1 MKWLCVAVAALILA
15 GCGQGV
21 VTAQSTDKTAGAAD
35 KAADVADEATQSAE
49 SAEAAEPEQ
58 EQDPGRLP
66 TETAKLS
73 YVFGMDVANA
83 LKNIDTELD
92 RDAFF
97 RGIADVLDGE
107 GALLTA
113 EEAETVKMAF
123 FMKEQIKMRQKMQEL
138 GDKNQ
143 KEGDAYLAA
152 NKDKEGVKTTDTGLQ
167 YVVIEEGDGP
177 NPTAADVVNVHY
189 RGSLLD
195 GTEFDSSYKRNEPA
209 TFPVGGVIPGWQEAL
224 QLMKVGGKYRVFV
237 PSNLAYGERGA
248 GQVIPPNST
257 LIFEVE
263 LLGIEKPE
271 MPDETVPGA
280 ATGDGG

>member
-1 MKWLCVAVAALILA
+1 MKWLSAVVVALMLSMCGHSAIAAEA
-15 GCGQGV
+15 
-21 VTAQSTDKTAGAAD
+21 
-35 KAADVADEATQSAE
+35 ADEAIDEAAEPAE

-58 EQDPGRLP
+58 EQDAGELP
-66 TETAKLS
+66 SETAKLS
-73 YVFGMDVANA
+73 YVFGMEVASA

-97 RGIADVLDGE
+97 RGIADVLDDNE
-107 GALLTA
+107 ALLTA
-113 EEAETVKMAF
+113 EEAEAVKMAF
-123 FMKEQIKMRQKMQEL
+123 FMKEQIKMRQKMQAL
-138 GDKNQ
+138 GEKNK

-152 NKDKEGVKTTDTGLQ
+152 NKDKEGVKTTDSGLQ

-177 NPTAADVVNVHY
+177 QPTAADVVNVHY

-224 QLMKVGGKYRVFV
+224 QLMKVGAKYRVFV
-237 PSNLAYGERGA
+237 PANLAYGERGA
-248 GQVIPPNST
+248 GQAIPPNAT

-263 LLGIEKPE
+263 LLGIKKPE
-271 MPDETVPGA
+271 MPDKA
-280 ATGDGG
+280 APKMPSGK